1 MFRATVIIIDG
12 IYWKQPMYF
21 GDICSPKIVDICRH
35 SSRKLQILAKLLP
48 LHFHDR
54 VPIPLQSFCLREG
67 IVKVTPISL
76 QKGDLLLKVNEA
88 SLDGLTHSQAV
99 ATLKATISLSSVSL
113 TIMEVRTLNRAGNE
127 QSGRLP
133 GPSLLQ
139 L

>member
-1 MFRATVIIIDG
+1 M
-12 IYWKQPMYF
+12 
-21 GDICSPKIVDICRH
+21 
-35 SSRKLQILAKLLP
+35 
-48 LHFHDR
+48 
-54 VPIPLQSFCLREG
+54 
-67 IVKVTPISL
+67 L

>member
-1 MFRATVIIIDG
+1 M
-12 IYWKQPMYF
+12 
-21 GDICSPKIVDICRH
+21 
-35 SSRKLQILAKLLP
+35 
-48 LHFHDR
+48 
-54 VPIPLQSFCLREG
+54 
-67 IVKVTPISL
+67 L

-113 TIMEVRTLNRAGNE
+113 TIMEVRTLNRADNE
-127 QSGRLP
+127 QSRRLP